1 MGDINQGAFIKMLAE
16 SAYKTYTNMRVII
29 VTIIGLVLGHMSKAQ
44 YNVDSLVRLRN
55 PDFIDGKVP
64 TYFTRGHKEIA
75 LSYQKLITDAVNY
88 YEKRYSRTFKVKL
101 AVIDSTN
108 WLNEVYPYGFVFHEE
123 GWIGMNTGM
132 SYESFK
138 RIYGL
143 QSYFE
148 QLDKALIKNGIS
160 KSQLVNSFLNFYS
173 IHELG
178 HYYITELSNV
188 NPPDNWTNE
197 FVPSYFAY
205 DYFIN
210 NKPKE
215 IKPFELFCKVDRDN
229 YVASY
234 TTIKDFNELYS
245 ETGLENYVWYHSN
258 FYFLIENLYKCYKTD
273 FIPMFEVGFN
283 KTSMEKFSTADII
296 SFLDRKCSG
305 QARQWV
311 TDLEARKRH

>member
-1 MGDINQGAFIKMLAE
+1 MDWWWPAFTKI
-16 SAYKTYTNMRVII
+16 YTTMRAKLI
-29 VTIIGLVLGHMSKAQ
+29 VTIIGLVLGHISNAQ

-75 LSYQKLITDAVNY
+75 LSYQKLITDAINY
-88 YEKRYSRTFKVKL
+88 HEKKYSKTFKVKL
-101 AVIDSTN
+101 AVIDSAN
-108 WLNEVYPYGFVFHEE
+108 WLNEVYPYGFVFYED

-138 RIYGL
+138 KIYGL

-148 QLDKALIKNGIS
+148 QLDKALVKNGIS
-160 KSQLVNSFLNFYS
+160 QNQLVNSFLNFYS
-173 IHELG
+173 VHELG

-188 NPPDNWTNE
+188 KPPDNWTNE
-197 FVPSYFAY
+197 FIPSYFAY

-215 IKPFELFCKVDRDN
+215 IEPFELFCKIDRDN
-229 YVASY
+229 YLARY

-258 FYFLIENLYKCYKTD
+258 FYFLIKNLYQCYKTD
-273 FIPMFEVGFN
+273 FIPTFEVGFN
-283 KTSMEKFSTADII
+283 RTSMDNFSTTDII
-296 SFLDRKCSG
+296 SFLDKKCGG

-311 TDLEARKRH
+311 TNLESRKQN